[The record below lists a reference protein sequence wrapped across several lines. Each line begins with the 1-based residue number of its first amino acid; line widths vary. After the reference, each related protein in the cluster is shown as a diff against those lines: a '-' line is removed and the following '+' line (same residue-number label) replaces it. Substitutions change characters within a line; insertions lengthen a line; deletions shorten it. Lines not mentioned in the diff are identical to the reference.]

1 MKNTI
6 KKKKKPF
13 NRFFV
18 LVIIMSLIFFAIVA
32 RLIYLQV
39 YKYVD
44 FSDRA
49 NTRARRF
56 LAEKA
61 PRGKIYDSQGNL
73 LATNVQTYAINF
85 VETDEANKK
94 FFVTMAKVFKLLD
107 ENNEKQIDEF
117 KLQVNDDG
125 EPYFEF
131 GSIPNADTLKA
142 LEIRFKRDRG
152 LDFEVKK
159 KLFPKKE
166 GELSD
171 EEEAKIN
178 KELMKITPKQTFEYL
193 VKHYKLYGL
202 SNLTEEEE
210 KNMKDVSPENITDEL
225 TKKYSMKFLR
235 RYMVVK
241 DTMKMQSFSGFKP
254 VVLATNISK
263 NTAFIFLQ
271 KLNDIP
277 GINVNL
283 EPMRYYPYHEL
294 GSGALGYISSI
305 NPDKSD
311 KYKEK
316 GYDVS
321 IDQIG
326 VSGIEGT
333 FENLLKGTKG
343 GDTVKVNS
351 SGRKIEELF
360 KLEPSPGQNVHL
372 TIDKNIQYSAEQMMK
387 HQLEWLQTNPDPEQ
401 KANTKNATRGATVAI
416 EAKTGRVLALVSCPE
431 FDPNVFSTPGGLTP
445 DVMKKYFNT
454 DVEQFGKNYITRMG
468 LSTTL
473 DDLFPKDSNGN
484 RQDKYDITPKPTY
497 NYATM
502 GLTAPGSTF
511 KPMTGLASLEEGIIN
526 DTETVV
532 DIGDRPVF
540 NQHPEVL
547 GKGFPAKDNDNH
559 GTVDFRT
566 AIQRS
571 CNHFFYECGYRMY
584 MEKGQ
589 NTKALDTLANYAWKF
604 GLGIKPNS
612 KEKAS
617 TGIELP
623 ENFGQVYNFQSFKK
637 QTAYYSKFEL
647 VNQLES
653 GTMGPYSYVPLD
665 IAYNEEDDDNLK
677 KAKKELKDLVIDR
690 LNKVGTD
697 EFDSDKDSFNKKLKE
712 NIESLKKYS
721 SKYKNNIFKY
731 ESSGKKYS
739 LNATVAAIEQ
749 FIINKKVEI
758 TSPAQLV
765 YASIGQG
772 MSTFTPVQI
781 ASYIAT
787 LVNGGTR
794 YKVHMV
800 DKITNFQGKVVGEF
814 NPEVLNKIN
823 IKPEN
828 VQIVKEGMQR
838 TNSMEK
844 GTARTVFGN
853 FPIPTGGKT
862 GSATFQ
868 EGKQKLWGREDFGV
882 YVSFAPV
889 EDPEIV
895 VATVIYDGGHG
906 YFGAP
911 VARAIYETYF
921 RDKIKK
927 EFPNYKPNYLFSE
940 QTYDYS
946 LNPPLEDIK
955 DDGVHKSEA
964 EDKIQKQKDE
974 EKQKQL
980 ERQKQEKEVEQQK
993 EEVHKAK
1000 RQQRRHF
1007 KKRR

>member
-18 LVIIMSLIFFAIVA
+18 LVVIMGVIFFAIIS

-85 VETDEANKK
+85 VETDEANKS
-94 FFVTMAKVFKLLD
+94 FFSTMAKVFKLLD

-117 KLQVNDDG
+117 KLQINDDG
-125 EPYFEF
+125 EPYFDF
-131 GSIPNADTLKA
+131 GNITNADTLKA
-142 LEIRFKRDRG
+142 LEVRFKRDRG
-152 LDFEVKK
+152 LNEEIKN

-166 GELSD
+166 GDLSD
-171 EEEAKIN
+171 DEEAKIN
-178 KELMKITPKQTFEYL
+178 QELIKITPKQTFEYL

-202 SNLTEEEE
+202 LNPTEEEE
-210 KNMKDVSPENITDEL
+210 KKFKKVKAEDITDEL

-235 RYMVVK
+235 RYMVIK

-294 GSGALGYISSI
+294 ASGALGYISSI
-305 NPDKSD
+305 NPDKTD

-321 IDQIG
+321 TDQIG

-351 SGRKIEELF
+351 AGRKIEELF

-387 HQLEWLQTNPDPEQ
+387 HQLEYLQNSFIDWDTGQ
-401 KANTKNATRGATVAI
+401 RITRNATRGAAVAI
-416 EAKTGRVLALVSCPE
+416 EVKTGRVLALVSYPT
-431 FDPNVFSTPGGLTP
+431 FDPNVFSTPGALTP
-445 DVMKKYFNT
+445 DMMKKYFNT
-454 DVEQFGKNYITRMG
+454 NLEEFGENYISRMG
-468 LSTTL
+468 LNKTV

-484 RQDKYDITPKPTY
+484 REDKYDITPKPTY

-511 KPMTGLASLEEGIIN
+511 KPMTSLVALEEGLITSSESIPERYNFNEHPDVFGRAFSPQDNKFHEGII
-526 DTETVV
+526 DV
-532 DIGDRPVF
+532 R
-540 NQHPEVL
+540 Q
-547 GKGFPAKDNDNH
+547 
-559 GTVDFRT
+559 
-566 AIQRS
+566 AIAVS

-584 MEKGQ
+584 MKNGQ
-589 NTKALDTLANYAWKF
+589 NPNALDTLANYGWKL
-604 GLGIKPNS
+604 GLGVKPSS
-612 KEKAS
+612 KEKPT
-617 TGIELP
+617 TGIEIP
-623 ENFGQVYNFQSFKK
+623 ENFGQIYNFETFKK
-637 QTAYYSKFEL
+637 QMAYYSKFEM

-653 GTMGPYSYVPLD
+653 GNMGSYIFVPLD
-665 IAYNEEDDDNLK
+665 ISYIEEDDDNLK
-677 KAKKELKDLVIDR
+677 KAKKELKDLISDR

-697 EFDSDKDSFNKKLKE
+697 EFESDKYNFNKKLKE
-712 NIESLKKYS
+712 TIETIEKYSKKYKES
-721 SKYKNNIFKY
+721 ISKY
-731 ESSGKKYS
+731 ESNGKKYS
-739 LNATVAAIEQ
+739 INATVAAIEQ
-749 FIINKKVEI
+749 FILNKKSEI

-772 MSTFTPVQI
+772 INNFTPVQL

-787 LVNGGTR
+787 IVNGGTR

-800 DKITNFQGKVVGEF
+800 DKITNFQGKIVEEF
-814 NPEVLNKIN
+814 
-823 IKPEN
+823 KPEILSEMDIKSEY
-828 VQIVKEGMQR
+828 VQAIKEGMQR
-838 TNSMEK
+838 TNSGDG
-844 GTARTVFGN
+844 GTGSGVFKN
-853 FPIPTGGKT
+853 FPISTGGKT
-862 GSATFQ
+862 GTATFQ
-868 EGKQKLWGREDFGV
+868 KGQELFGRAAFGV

-889 EDPEIV
+889 EDPEVAVAV
-895 VATVIYDGGHG
+895 VNYDGGHG
-906 YFGAP
+906 NLGAP
-911 VARAIYETYF
+911 VARAIFETYF
-921 RDKIKK
+921 RSKLKK
-927 EFPNYKPNYLFSE
+927 EFPDYMPHYFLLDG
-940 QTYDYS
+940 TYDYS

-964 EDKIQKQKDE
+964 DDKIQKQKDE

-980 ERQKQEKEVEQQK
+980 EKQKQEKEVEQQK
-993 EEVHKAK
+993 EEVHRVKK
-1000 RQQRRHF
+1000 QQRRHF